1 MKFLLTKSIKKSIL
15 MLFFTL
21 GTSLFLSSCGVQSIP
36 QANNDVEAKWAEV
49 QNQYQRRMDLI
60 PNLVN
65 TVKGYAAHEKETLE
79 AVINARAE
87 ASKVS
92 LSAKD
97 LSEENLKKYE
107 AAQGNIKSALGRLM
121 VTVEQYPQLKADQ
134 NFRDLQAQLEG
145 TENRITVARNRYIES
160 IQNFN
165 NLITVP
171 PTSFTNS
178 LFYHHA
184 KKPQFA
190 VDNLE
195 EAKKAPEVKF

>member
-1 MKFLLTKSIKKSIL
+1 MKFLLTKRIM
-15 MLFFTL
+15 MLIFTL
-21 GTSLFLSSCGVQSIP
+21 GTSVMLSSCGVQSIP

-178 LFYHHA
+178 IFYKHN